1 MASTDA
7 PYLAIS
13 DVRKSY
19 KATVALHGVS
29 LTVERGAFTVLLGE
43 SGCGKSTLLKIIA
56 GLLTADSGAIGLDG
70 VAIDGQPAHRR
81 DIGLVFQN
89 YALFPHMSVAENVR
103 FGLDMRGIGG
113 DEAATRIREA
123 LALVKLDGFEARKPA
138 ELSGGQQQ
146 RVALARAIVIR
157 PRLLLLDEP
166 LSNLDAVLRSSV
178 RVEIRELHQ
187 RTGLTTIMVTHDQ
200 AEAMTLADRIAVMKD
215 GRILQHDTPERI
227 YEDPAQAFVASFVGS
242 PPAALV
248 RVRRQEDGVFDLGGS
263 PWWPLDAVA
272 AALPRE
278 APGFTLGLR
287 PERLGIVSPDMPG
300 AIRGRIRSVEYLGA
314 ERLIYVDIGS
324 ERAIVRSAGP
334 VSDEGGEVGI
344 ALDGAPPV
352 FDAATGLRIRAG
364 SGR

>member
-1 MASTDA
+1 MAPGHT
-7 PYLAIS
+7 PYLAVD

-19 KATVALHGVS
+19 KTTVALHGVS
-29 LTVERGAFTVLLGE
+29 LTVKRCAFTVLLGE

-56 GLLTADSGAIGLDG
+56 GLLAADSGSIGLDG
-70 VAIDGQPAHRR
+70 AAIDGLPAHRR

-89 YALFPHMSVAENVR
+89 YALFPHMDVTENVR

-123 LALVKLDGFEARKPA
+123 LALVKLEGFEHRKPA

-227 YEDPAQAFVASFVGS
+227 YEEPAQAFVASFVGS
-242 PPAALV
+242 PPAALL
-248 RVRRQEDGVFDLGGS
+248 RVRRGEGGALDLGGS
-263 PWWPLDAVA
+263 AWQPAEAIKAV
-272 AALPRE
+272 LPRDPSE
-278 APGFTLGLR
+278 FTVALR
-287 PERLGIVSPDMPG
+287 PERLGIVSTDTPG

-314 ERLIYVDIGS
+314 ERLVHVDVGS
-324 ERAIVRSAGP
+324 ERVIVRSAGP
-334 VSDEGGEVGI
+334 VSDQGGDVGVAI
-344 ALDGAPPV
+344 DGAPPV
-352 FDAATGLRIRAG
+352 FDARTGMRLKPETG
-364 SGR
+364 P

>member
-1 MASTDA
+1 MALNDA
-7 PYLAIS
+7 PYLAVS

-19 KATVALHGVS
+19 KTTVALHGVS

-56 GLLTADSGAIGLDG
+56 GLLTADSGSIRLDG
-70 VAIDGQPAHRR
+70 AAIDGLPAHRR

-103 FGLDMRGIGG
+103 FGLDMRGVGG
-113 DEAATRIREA
+113 DDALVRVREA
-123 LALVKLDGFEARKPA
+123 VALVKLAGLEARKPA

-146 RVALARAIVIR
+146 RVALARAIVIS

-166 LSNLDAVLRSSV
+166 LSNLDAVLRANV

-242 PPAALV
+242 PPAALI
-248 RVRRQEDGVFDLGGS
+248 RMRRGEGGVLDLGGIAWRPS
-263 PWWPLDAVA
+263 EMIA
-272 AALPRE
+272 AALPRDARE
-278 APGFTLGLR
+278 FVMGLR
-287 PERLGIVSPDMPG
+287 PERLGVVEPETPG

-314 ERLIYVDIGS
+314 ERLVYVDIGS
-324 ERAIVRSAGP
+324 ERLIVRSAGP
-334 VSDEGGEVGI
+334 VSDQGGEVGV
-344 ALDGAPPV
+344 APDGVPPI
-352 FDAATGLRIRAG
+352 FDAVSGMRLRPG
-364 SGR
+364 SGP

>member
-1 MASTDA
+1 MAPGDA
-7 PYLAIS
+7 PYLAVT
-13 DVRKSY
+13 DLRKSY
-19 KATVALHGVS
+19 KTIVALHGVS
-29 LTVERGAFTVLLGE
+29 LPVERGAFTVLLGE
-43 SGCGKSTLLKIIA
+43 SGCGKSTLLKIVA
-56 GLLTADSGAIGLDG
+56 GLLTADSGSIHLDG
-70 VAIDGQPAHRR
+70 AAIDGLPAHRR

-89 YALFPHMSVAENVR
+89 YALFPHMTVAENVR
-103 FGLDMRGIGG
+103 FGLDMRGIG
-113 DEAATRIREA
+113 DEEAAAGVRDA
-123 LALVKLDGFEARKPA
+123 LGLVKLGGLEARRPA

-146 RVALARAIVIR
+146 RVALARAIVIG

-166 LSNLDAVLRSSV
+166 LSNLDAVLRASV

-242 PPAALV
+242 PPATLV
-248 RVRRQEDGVFDLGGS
+248 RVKRGEGGLLDLGGTAWR
-263 PWWPLDAVA
+263 PPEAIA
-272 AALPRE
+272 ATLPDGAME
-278 APGFTLGLR
+278 FTMGLR
-287 PERLGIVSPDMPG
+287 PERLSVVPPGEPG

-314 ERLIYVDIGS
+314 ERLIYVGVGS
-324 ERAIVRSAGP
+324 ERLIVRSEGP
-334 VSDEGGEVGI
+334 VSDDGGEIGV

-352 FDAATGLRIRAG
+352 FDAVNGMRFPPG

>member
-1 MASTDA
+1 MSPSDA
-7 PYLAIS
+7 PYLAVS

-70 VAIDGQPAHRR
+70 VAIDGLPAHRR

-123 LALVKLDGFEARKPA
+123 LALVKLDGFETRKPA

-248 RVRRQEDGVFDLGGS
+248 RVRRGEDGVLDLGGS
-263 PWWPLDAVA
+263 PWRPPEAVA
-272 AALPRE
+272 AALPRD
-278 APGFTLGLR
+278 AAAFTLALR
-287 PERLGIVSPDMPG
+287 PERLSIVSPDMPG

-314 ERLIYVDIGS
+314 ERLVYVDIGS
-324 ERAIVRSAGP
+324 ERLIVRSAGP
-334 VSDEGGEVGI
+334 VSDQGGEVGV
-344 ALDGAPPV
+344 ALDGSPPI
-352 FDAATGLRIRAG
+352 FDAVTGMRLKPG
-364 SGR
+364 SGP